1 MRSLNAT
8 LLSASV
14 LLLTAACQSS
24 QGGPVSLELRAASA
38 ENYERIKALEGDWY
52 LVSGVRLGKEV
63 EADLENP
70 FITYEVSSA
79 GHSVIEKLFA
89 GQPGEMT
96 SVYYMDEGLLKMDHY
111 CSLGNQP
118 RMFAIPGAE
127 GEAAFAVGEVGNF
140 PDEDALYISSHS
152 LEFNGPNELTA
163 HWGATE
169 AGAPSGGS
177 MYRVKKL

>member
-1 MRSLNAT
+1 MRPFHVT
-8 LLSASV
+8 LLSLSA

-24 QGGPVSLELRAASA
+24 PVNPSTGTASQ

-63 EADLENP
+63 EANMDDP

-96 SVYYMDEGLLKMDHY
+96 SVYYMDKGLLKMDHY

-152 LEFNGPNELTA
+152 LEFNGPNELTVY
-163 HWGATE
+163 WGATE

-177 MYRVKKL
+177 MYKVKKL